1 MAIIYSQEAKQFHL
15 TGGGISYIFRIMEN
29 HQLEQL
35 YHGRN
40 LPTTADLRY
49 LSERGHRDMQASPFY
64 DNFDLEREDGSRVFD
79 FRYCTHRIYDG
90 KDGIPGLPA
99 VYVEDAKEAQ
109 TLEIDFRDEQ
119 TGTLMTL
126 YYTVFRDYPAIARHV
141 RFTGGRETVTIRR
154 AMSLSVDYPDK
165 DYRMLSLCG
174 AWARERAPQLQPLG
188 YGFQSVYSLRKQMK
202 RAGKQLVS
210 A

>member
-35 YHGRN
+35 YHGRI

-64 DNFDLEREDGSRVFD
+64 DNPDFSLEHVRQEYPPANRGDYRQPAFDLEREDGSRVFD

-90 KDGIPGLPA
+90 KAGRHRCGSGRLP
-99 VYVEDAKEAQ
+99 VPE
-109 TLEIDFRDEQ
+109 
-119 TGTLMTL
+119 
-126 YYTVFRDYPAIARHV
+126 P
-141 RFTGGRETVTIRR
+141 
-154 AMSLSVDYPDK
+154 
-165 DYRMLSLCG
+165 
-174 AWARERAPQLQPLG
+174 
-188 YGFQSVYSLRKQMK
+188 
-202 RAGKQLVS
+202 VS
-210 A
+210 